1 MKRSR
6 KINGIMYKLLIERGI
21 DGFSVVELRNASLS
35 MDDMTWDP
43 NEARKRLYRQI
54 YHFEKNGWLVSK
66 GDGRNKRYFVSDIF
80 KTMSI
85 EPKKRFCLVQDD
97 SLQSENYSVLESEL
111 VQHNRNLEIVLGEIE
126 EYQSLC
132 VRFPSLNKPV
142 SVMLQKAR
150 SRSAHLIGKV
160 NVLRNVLGTMQ
171 QQI

>member
-1 MKRSR
+1 MGRSK
-6 KINGIMYKLLIERGI
+6 KINGVMYKLLIERGI
-21 DGFSVVELRNASLS
+21 DGFSVVELRDASLS
-35 MDDMTWDP
+35 MDDTSLDP

-66 GDGRNKRYFVSDIF
+66 SYGRNKRYFVSDMF

-85 EPKKRFCLVQDD
+85 EPKKRPSPVKDD
-97 SLQSENYSVLESEL
+97 SLQSDNYSVLESEL
-111 VQHNRNLEIVLGEIE
+111 IQHNRNLEIVLGEIE

-132 VRFPSLNKPV
+132 VRFPSLDKPIA
-142 SVMLQKAR
+142 VMLQKAR

-171 QQI
+171 